1 MARRKDTIVLFK
13 PYESRSPNGNEKGY
27 VRITPSLFHSDAV
40 RDINYASF
48 KIYLDMRFVASGNT
62 MVIYTQELAHKNLGV
77 CKGTYV
83 NAIKELKN
91 VGLIKALPRACY
103 SPARYEFISDW
114 QKYSSRKRDCL
125 SDDFPV

>member
-48 KIYLDMRFVASGNT
+48 KIYLDMRFVA
-62 MVIYTQELAHKNLGV
+62 ERLGHESV
-77 CKGTYV
+77 TVTERYSHLYPSVQRDMAKSLN
-83 NAIKELKN
+83 NAFVDIE
-91 VGLIKALPRACY
+91 
-103 SPARYEFISDW
+103 EDSDNE
-114 QKYSSRKRDCL
+114 
-125 SDDFPV
+125 